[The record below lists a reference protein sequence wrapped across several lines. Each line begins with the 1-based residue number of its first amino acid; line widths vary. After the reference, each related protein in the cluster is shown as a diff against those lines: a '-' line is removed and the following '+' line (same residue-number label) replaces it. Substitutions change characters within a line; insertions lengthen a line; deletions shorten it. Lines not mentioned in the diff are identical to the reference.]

1 MTTPMIEEND
11 VNPQESASGDLKQ
24 RLITRVAIAGVLIVA
39 LLGGLAVLDNMNAP
53 LPVRQVAEAPP
64 AATPEPSPVS
74 PKAEPAEEKPVEQA
88 AVGEIRKPEA
98 PAAEPEVS
106 APPTPSAAPLKAE
119 RPPRPLTKPAEAR
132 LAMLKPSEPLAV
144 AKRPEP
150 AAELA
155 RAPQTPHTGAP
166 ASRPLSHPPGSAGTF
181 LLQVGVFSNTAN
193 AEELRAKLELNGIP
207 AQIEARVQVG
217 PFSSRLEAEQ
227 ARDKL
232 KQLGLEGGV
241 LVAVKK

>member
-1 MTTPMIEEND
+1 MTAPMTEDTEEE
-11 VNPQESASGDLKQ
+11 PQELDGNELKR
-24 RLITRVAIAGVLIVA
+24 RLLVRVAIAGVVIVA

-53 LPVRQVAEAPP
+53 LPLRHEEVTAPVAIS
-64 AATPEPSPVS
+64 EPSPPA
-74 PKAEPAEEKPVEQA
+74 PKVEEKPVEQA
-88 AVGEIRKPEA
+88 AVEETKKPEL
-98 PAAEPEVS
+98 PIAEPEIS
-106 APPTPSAAPLKAE
+106 APPTTSSTPLKAE
-119 RPPRPLTKPAEAR
+119 RPERPLTKPAEAR
-132 LAMLKPSEPLAV
+132 LAMMKPSEPLAA
-144 AKRPEP
+144 AKQPEP

-155 RAPQTPHTGAP
+155 RTPYSSRSAAHTGAP
-166 ASRPLSHPPGSAGTF
+166 ASRPLTQPHGTY
-181 LLQVGVFSNTAN
+181 LLQLGVFNSVAN